1 MKEDVG
7 LSQNMAIFNFF
18 YVPENFNAMNKC
30 SIKKTCQFSLATSR
44 LTDKNGTVL
53 ILQCNPPVTRR
64 HTLTFLTKAAKNLAK
79 EYCFEIPCERYKD
92 GRCYSAS
99 E

>member
-1 MKEDVG
+1 MKEDIG
-7 LSQNMAIFNFF
+7 LSQNMDIYNLLCSGKFLCYEQMF
-18 YVPENFNAMNKC
+18 Y
-30 SIKKTCQFSLATSR
+30 KKTCQFSLATSR
-44 LTDKNGTVL
+44 LTDKNGTLL

-92 GRCYSAS
+92 GHCYSAS